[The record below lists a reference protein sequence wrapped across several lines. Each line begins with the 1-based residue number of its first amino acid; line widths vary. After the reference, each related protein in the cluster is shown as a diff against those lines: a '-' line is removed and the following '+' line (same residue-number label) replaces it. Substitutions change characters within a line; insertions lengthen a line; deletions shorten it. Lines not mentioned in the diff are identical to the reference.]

1 MGVIQLGAWLLYTLI
16 LLYTIVLLARLVL
29 EWIPVFNR
37 SWRPRGFL
45 LVVAEAVYTVTD
57 PPLRA
62 VRRFVKPVR
71 LGGAAIDFGFA
82 IVMLLCFMLMSIM
95 RSIASL

>member
-1 MGVIQLGAWLLYTLI
+1 MGVVQLVAWDLYTL
-16 LLYTIVLLARLVL
+16 LLVYTMVLLARLVL

-37 SWRPRGFL
+37 AWRPRGL
-45 LVVAEAVYTVTD
+45 MLVIAEAVYTVTD
-57 PPLRA
+57 PPVRA

-71 LGGAAIDFGFA
+71 VGGAAIDFGFA
-82 IVMLLCFMLMSIM
+82 IVMLLCFVLMSIM

>member
-1 MGVIQLGAWLLYTLI
+1 MGVVQLVAWVLYTL
-16 LLYTIVLLARLVL
+16 LLVYTMVLLARLVL

-37 SWRPRGFL
+37 AWRPRGL
-45 LVVAEAVYTVTD
+45 MLVIAEAVYTVTD
-57 PPLRA
+57 PPVRA

-71 LGGAAIDFGFA
+71 VGGAAIDFGFA
-82 IVMLLCFMLMSIM
+82 IVMLLCFVLMSIM

>member
-1 MGVIQLGAWLLYTLI
+1 MGLVQLGAWVLYTL
-16 LLYTIVLLARLVL
+16 LLVYTMVLLARLIF

-37 SWRPRGFL
+37 AWRPRGFM

-57 PPLRA
+57 PPLRL

-71 LGGAAIDFGFA
+71 IGGAAIDFGFA
-82 IVMLLCFMLMSIM
+82 VVMLLCFMLMSIM